1 MAIFGSASGPKPVPS
16 LDARGLPVG
25 WEFRPEHELT
35 PRQIRDLRAAG
46 KPMVLIDCRRPE
58 EYQTARIEGS
68 VLIPLQEMEQR
79 LADIKDLVEDAGPE
93 ATIAV
98 HCHHGARSLRAVLML
113 QAHGVSAKSMAGG
126 IDVWSVDID
135 PRVPRY

>member
-1 MAIFGSASGPKPVPS
+1 M
-16 LDARGLPVG
+16 G

-35 PRQIRDLRAAG
+35 PRQIRDLRASG

-58 EYQTARIEGS
+58 EYQTARIEGA

-79 LADIKDLVEDAGPE
+79 LADIKDLVEDAGPG

-113 QAHGVSAKSMAGG
+113 QAHGVPAKSMAGG